1 VIALALLLALGDPAE
16 TLALRESAKVEG
28 RFVKLADL
36 VDAAGLREDVR
47 ASLAGVWLGRSPAAG
62 RSRVVTAADVR
73 RELAWR
79 GLPWS
84 VRDGEVRVG
93 EGRPELPEAVP
104 AARAAARVK
113 ARDVVRAVG
122 SAWEVDA
129 RALEA
134 GVEGQVI
141 SCEHLASRLRFRA
154 RVAGDGRVDAV
165 EEKR

>member
-1 VIALALLLALGDPAE
+1 MSLLLAALLAGDPAD
-16 TLALRESAKVEG
+16 TLALRETARCEG

-36 VDAAGLREDVR
+36 VDAVALRDDVR
-47 ASLAGVWLGRSPAAG
+47 ASLAGVYLGRAPAAG

-84 VRDGEVRVG
+84 VREGEVRVG
-93 EGRPELPEAVP
+93 EGRPELPEA
-104 AARAAARVK
+104 AAPRAAARVK
-113 ARDVVRAVG
+113 ARDLVRAV
-122 SAWEVDA
+122 SPNWEVDA

-134 GVEGQVI
+134 GVEGQVV
-141 SCEHLASRLRFRA
+141 SCEHLGSKLRFRA
-154 RVAGDGRVDAV
+154 RVTADGRVEVV